1 METPLERMEFQ
12 GIETDM
18 RWIIILQYLLAKILV
33 NIYIISI
40 TISVGFFRFKTK
52 RDTMILV
59 IEI

>member
-1 METPLERMEFQ
+1 MEFQ